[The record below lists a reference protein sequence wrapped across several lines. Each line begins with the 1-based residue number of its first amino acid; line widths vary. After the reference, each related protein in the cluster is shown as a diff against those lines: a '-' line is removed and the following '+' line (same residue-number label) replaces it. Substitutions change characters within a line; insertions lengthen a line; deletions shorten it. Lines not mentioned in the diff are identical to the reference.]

1 MKSKLAL
8 NSLVMALS
16 LSLMPISAIS
26 STSTKHN
33 DNIGSADE
41 LLDFQKKMSR
51 TNDKTREQLIGRDL
65 KLRALSDYARS
76 VGIRAGISAGLN
88 EVNGQISTH
97 SRQLDAIYNFAPLM
111 IHGRVVPPVITEAR
125 DLYNQSGD
133 LEIRTSEAI
142 FKIFKQARFSSTEP
156 NWRNYLV
163 FPIES
168 SAYEKYS
175 YTGGD
180 LMPTDS
186 VERKVWEDATR
197 EGWKEGV
204 QQASIMLEQSFDRL
218 NRDYVGMVRYHLL
231 TVEGKVTMPI
241 VSDYRLYDS
250 NDGTKMVLDEKLL
263 KLEVLP
269 TFVNKKSTLG
279 IYTTRP
285 DGRIITNDVKQPIP
299 LKDEYRNKTLLVAV
313 QDIKNDTVPK
323 PTEDF
328 FQIPP
333 DPLTTGRTKIY
344 TDESTTNLNI
354 TRAVTV
360 KESLVSHDLDDY
372 KEIQGSEEPSADVVE
387 QYLKEKNYQ

>member
-1 MKSKLAL
+1 MKSKFVLS
-8 NSLVMALS
+8 SLVMALT
-16 LSLMPISAIS
+16 LSLTPISAIS
-26 STSTKHN
+26 SVTSKYN

-41 LLDFQKKMSR
+41 LLDFQKKMSK
-51 TNDKTREQLIGRDL
+51 TNDKTREELIGRDL

-76 VGIRAGISAGLN
+76 VAIRAGISAALT
-88 EVNGQISTH
+88 EINGQISANA
-97 SRQLDAIYNFAPLM
+97 RQLDAIYNFNPLM

-142 FKIFKQARFSSTEP
+142 FKIFKQARFASTAP

-180 LMPTDS
+180 LMPTDA
-186 VERKVWEDATR
+186 VEKEVWEEATR
-197 EGWKEGV
+197 AGWKEGI

-231 TVEGKVTMPI
+231 TVEGKVTMPV

-250 NDGTKMVLDEKLL
+250 NNGTKMVLDEKLL

-269 TFVNKKSTLG
+269 TFVKKNSTLG
-279 IYTTRP
+279 IYTSNN
-285 DGRIITNDVKQPIP
+285 DAVVTNDLTQPVAIKDEHQNKEV
-299 LKDEYRNKTLLVAV
+299 LKDV
-313 QDIKNDTVPK
+313 QNIKNETVPK
-323 PTEDF
+323 PSEDF
-328 FQIPP
+328 FQVPP
-333 DPLTTGRTKIY
+333 DPLTTGSRKVY
-344 TDESTTNLNI
+344 TDESTENLNI
-354 TRAVTV
+354 TRAITI
-360 KESLVSHDLDDY
+360 KESVSTHALDDY
-372 KEIQGSEEPSADVVE
+372 TNIQGSEEPDGDVVQ
-387 QYLKEKNYQ
+387 QYLKEKDYQ

>member
-1 MKSKLAL
+1 MKSKFVLS
-8 NSLVMALS
+8 SLVMALT
-16 LSLMPISAIS
+16 LSLTPISAIS
-26 STSTKHN
+26 SVTSKYN

-41 LLDFQKKMSR
+41 LLDFQKKMSK
-51 TNDKTREQLIGRDL
+51 TNDKTREELIGRDL

-76 VGIRAGISAGLN
+76 VAIRAGISAALT
-88 EVNGQISTH
+88 EINGQISANA
-97 SRQLDAIYNFAPLM
+97 RQLDAIYNFNPLM

-142 FKIFKQARFSSTEP
+142 FKIFKQARFASTAP

-180 LMPTDS
+180 LMPTDA
-186 VERKVWEDATR
+186 VEKKVWEEATR
-197 EGWKEGV
+197 AGWKEGI

-231 TVEGKVTMPI
+231 TVEGKVTMPV

-250 NDGTKMVLDEKLL
+250 NNGTKMVLDEKLL

-269 TFVNKKSTLG
+269 TFVKKNSTLG
-279 IYTTRP
+279 IYTSNN
-285 DGRIITNDVKQPIP
+285 DAIVTNNLTQPVAIKDEHRNKEV
-299 LKDEYRNKTLLVAV
+299 LKDIQN
-313 QDIKNDTVPK
+313 IKNETVPK
-323 PTEDF
+323 PSEDF
-328 FQIPP
+328 FQVPP
-333 DPLTTGRTKIY
+333 DPLTTGSRKVY
-344 TDESTTNLNI
+344 TDESTENLNI
-354 TRAVTV
+354 TRAITI
-360 KESLVSHDLDDY
+360 KESVATHALDDY
-372 KEIQGSEEPSADVVE
+372 KNIQGSEEPDGDVVQ
-387 QYLKEKNYQ
+387 QYLKEKDYQ